1 MAQLPEKIDPDRLNM
16 YDKGSREPSN
26 SELAL
31 KLNEIIDYLGE
42 LEADRVQPE
51 GGAEG

>member
-1 MAQLPEKIDPDRLNM
+1 MPQLPEKIDSDRLNM

-42 LEADRVQPE
+42 LE
-51 GGAEG
+51 GGKDEQKN